1 MTPAVSIVVPT
12 RNGIETLPA
21 LVDAVNRQTD
31 RASRELVVVD
41 SGSTDGTREYV
52 ARVADLVIDI
62 APQAFNHGTARN
74 TGVASARGDLIVL
87 IVQDARPVD
96 ESWLGHLLGPL
107 RDNPDVAGVFARQT
121 PRDEASPVVRRQL
134 GGWVASNTTGT
145 PRACI

>member
-74 TGVASARGDLIVL
+74 TGVASAR
-87 IVQDARPVD
+87 
-96 ESWLGHLLGPL
+96 
-107 RDNPDVAGVFARQT
+107 VAWRWSSSSG
-121 PRDEASPVVRRQL
+121 S
-134 GGWVASNTTGT
+134 
-145 PRACI
+145 CIRGKATRSS